1 MSDKNL
7 PDWVK
12 STERWLGTF
21 EWLLLRL
28 ALLLLLLLE
37 LIHLMMTRWRGI
49 ME

>member
-12 STERWLGTF
+12 SAECWLRTF
-21 EWLLLRL
+21 EWLLRL
-28 ALLLLLLLE
+28 ALLLMLLLE
-37 LIHLMMTRWRGI
+37 LVHLMVTRWRGI